1 VYIYQKSSH
10 SKYVHAR
17 QMLQTLLSTFSPTP
31 VITTL
36 NHNTQTDLEYSAQIG
51 CDLLQVAFSS
61 FMAVTIVVLLFTW
74 VIPATIC
81 TKQYGENVK
90 VETFGQKTTQESHD
104 ATLSK
109 CMPPKKREFGLDYRF
124 ENVFSDAHSQ
134 GNICG
139 KFHWNPSTK

>member
-1 VYIYQKSSH
+1 MVFLYIFWGEERRSEKSTLRTVGKCQYLFVTSSEQLVGQLVYIYQKSSH

-61 FMAVTIVVLLFTW
+61 FMAVTIVVLLFT
-74 VIPATIC
+74 
-81 TKQYGENVK
+81 
-90 VETFGQKTTQESHD
+90 
-104 ATLSK
+104 
-109 CMPPKKREFGLDYRF
+109 
-124 ENVFSDAHSQ
+124 
-134 GNICG
+134 
-139 KFHWNPSTK
+139 